1 MEELFMDHSK
11 FLLRKGPHSYKSL
24 IPLLVFLL
32 AGCATSPSLQM
43 SKQDFEKVDSTEG
56 VIVGSVLVEI
66 QESVDESSDSWLK
79 GRKTENFEYQFEVE
93 DLYQNDLVLAG
104 LQDPKRYTVKVVPGQ
119 EKAFVAKL
127 PVGQYFFY
135 SIRQLGFSN
144 RLDHIR
150 TLFSVTAGQTTYVGR
165 LVIIYPY
172 RLSLSADF
180 TVQVDDTQEK
190 TVGALKAEFSDQLA
204 NVRKGLMTRH

>member
-1 MEELFMDHSK
+1 M
-11 FLLRKGPHSYKSL
+11 
-24 IPLLVFLL
+24 
-32 AGCATSPSLQM
+32 
-43 SKQDFEKVDSTEG
+43 
-56 VIVGSVLVEI
+56 
-66 QESVDESSDSWLK
+66 
-79 GRKTENFEYQFEVE
+79 
-93 DLYQNDLVLAG
+93 
-104 LQDPKRYTVKVVPGQ
+104 PGQ